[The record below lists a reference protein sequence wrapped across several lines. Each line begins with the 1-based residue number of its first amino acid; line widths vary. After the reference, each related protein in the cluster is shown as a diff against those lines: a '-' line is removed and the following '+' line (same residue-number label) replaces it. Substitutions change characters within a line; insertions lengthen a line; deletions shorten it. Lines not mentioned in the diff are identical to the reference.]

1 MKKGLLAWS
10 SGMKWRYD
18 DTHVGHLV
26 CSRVPLRFDG
36 VPLVLPC
43 QSSHILVR
51 LDEDPVDEVL
61 PIDSNIMFLEMVGGG
76 NFSAG

>member
-1 MKKGLLAWS
+1 MKKGLLAWGS
-10 SGMKWRYD
+10 SMKWRYD
-18 DTHVGHLV
+18 GTHVGHLV
-26 CSRVPLRFDG
+26 CSRVPLRFG
-36 VPLVLPC
+36 GVLPC